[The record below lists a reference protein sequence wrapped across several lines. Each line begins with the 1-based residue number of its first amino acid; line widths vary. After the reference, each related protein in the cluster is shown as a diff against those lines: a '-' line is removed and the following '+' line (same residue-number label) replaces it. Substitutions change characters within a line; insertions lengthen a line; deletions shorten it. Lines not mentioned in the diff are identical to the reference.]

1 MMIYICS
8 CNTMAYHFRF
18 LIGLFKVI
26 MQATRKKVNYLEN
39 VSAYIGDNTND
50 NYNVLLNEFNQK
62 NVYKPHGRPPH
73 SASMIWYVLHLRY
86 TSLQVNRLF
95 LEKCPMLSFP
105 LLDKI
110 Q

>member
-1 MMIYICS
+1 MMIYMCS
-8 CNTMAYHFRF
+8 CNTMAYHFRY
-18 LIGLFKVI
+18 LSGLFKVI

-39 VSAYIGDNTND
+39 VSAYIGNNTND

>member
-1 MMIYICS
+1 MQLQYNGIPLPFPHWFIQGDNAG
-8 CNTMAYHFRF
+8 NT
-18 LIGLFKVI
+18 
-26 MQATRKKVNYLEN
+26 QKVNYLEN

-62 NVYKPHGRPPH
+62 NVYKPHGRPPD